1 MNNHYLLKADNVH
14 KEYRLGSNALAV
26 LKDVTVGITK
36 GEIIGIIGPSG
47 AGKSTLINLL
57 GGLDKPT
64 HGSVALEGKDIATLS
79 ERERARIRNER
90 FGFVFQFYHL
100 LAELNTLENVML
112 PLMITNRIPKK
123 IMKEKASAI
132 LERCGLS
139 ERLRHRPSELSG
151 GEQQR
156 VAIAR
161 ALVNS
166 PEILFCDEPTGNLD
180 TERGRQIKE
189 LLWQRNRENKT
200 TLIIVTHS
208 QELVEGATRII
219 HLRDGRILQ

>member
-1 MNNHYLLKADNVH
+1 MNNRYLLEADKIY

-26 LKDVTVGITK
+26 LQDVTLGIAK

-64 HGSVALEGKDIATLS
+64 HGSVALEGKDIATIS
-79 ERERARIRNER
+79 ERERAHIRNER

-112 PLMITNRIPKK
+112 PLMIKNRMPKK

-139 ERLRHRPSELSG
+139 QRLRHRPSELSG

-180 TERGRQIKE
+180 TERGMQIKE
-189 LLWQRNRENKT
+189 LLWQSNRESKT

-219 HLRDGRILQ
+219 HLRDGRILP